1 MIKSSGPPDKTTPGN
16 IGDIY
21 QNTDNGEIFVCKDV
35 NHRPVRHQFIEVSA
49 KDANTEY
56 VWDTPPIKFDNCA
69 EFFKDGN
76 RLGYL
81 NKLDFSE
88 TTDMSSMLIRCKSL
102 TTIPQMDTS
111 SVTTMNNTFNG
122 CSSLTTI
129 PPMDTSSVTN
139 MANMFEGCKLL
150 TTIPQMDTS
159 SVTNMNGMFNGCS
172 SLTTIPQMDT
182 SNVTSMN
189 NMFKGCK
196 LLTTIPQMDTSNVTS
211 INNFFANCSSLT
223 TIPQMDTSNISAMNN
238 MFANCSSLSTIP
250 QMDTSSVTSM
260 SYMFSNCKSLTTIP
274 QMEMLKVINTT
285 SMFNNCN
292 SLTNLDLR
300 NIRWSIQIGLGTSWG
315 HLLTVDSLVNTIKE
329 LVTQTSYK
337 TLTIGTANL
346 EKIANLYCKIIDD
359 TDPKKTMELCEST
372 EEGAMTLTD
381 YAQLKKWNIK

>member
-1 MIKSSGPPDKTTPGN
+1 MIRSSGPPDKTTPGN
-16 IGDIY
+16 VGDIY

-35 NHRPVRHQFIEVSA
+35 NHRPVRQQFIEVSA
-49 KDANTEY
+49 KDVNTEY
-56 VWDTPPIKFDNCA
+56 VWDTTPIKFDNCA

-111 SVTTMNNTFNG
+111 SVTAMNNIFNG

-139 MANMFEGCKLL
+139 MAGMFEGCSSLTTIPPMDTSSVTNMNGMFYNCKSL

-159 SVTNMNGMFNGCS
+159 SVTTMNNIFNGCFSLTTIPPMDTSNVTSMNNIFSNCKTLTTIPPMDTSNVTSMNGMFNGCS
-172 SLTTIPQMDT
+172 SLTTIPQMDMSKVYNT
-182 SNVTSMN
+182 S
-189 NMFKGCK
+189 
-196 LLTTIPQMDTSNVTS
+196 
-211 INNFFANCSSLT
+211 
-223 TIPQMDTSNISAMNN
+223 
-238 MFANCSSLSTIP
+238 
-250 QMDTSSVTSM
+250 
-260 SYMFSNCKSLTTIP
+260 
-274 QMEMLKVINTT
+274 

-300 NIRWSIQIGLGTSWG
+300 NIEINLQIGSGTSWG

-337 TLTIGTANL
+337 TLTMGTANL

-381 YAQLKKWNIK
+381 YAKLKKWNIR